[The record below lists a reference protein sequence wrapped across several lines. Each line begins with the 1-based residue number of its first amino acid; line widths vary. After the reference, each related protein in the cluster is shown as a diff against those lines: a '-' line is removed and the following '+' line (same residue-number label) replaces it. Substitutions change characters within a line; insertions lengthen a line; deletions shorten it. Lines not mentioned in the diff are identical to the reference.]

1 MLRFSKKVEYAL
13 IVMADMSVYESPD
26 KLFTAK
32 SLADQYQIP
41 QEILGKVLQTLVRKG
56 LLLSVQGVKGGYALA
71 RGPKDINLKEI
82 VEAVD
87 GPVALMNC
95 KENDHTQCGQYTNCN
110 IKSPLGI
117 IQTQLSMFFHSIT
130 LKDLRRN
137 LNDISIQ

>member
-13 IVMADMSVYESPD
+13 IVMADMSVYSSPET
-26 KLFTAK
+26 LYTAK

-41 QEILGKVLQTLVRKG
+41 QEILGKVLQTLVRHN
-56 LLLSVQGVKGGYALA
+56 LLVSVQGVKGGYALA
-71 RGPKDINLKEI
+71 RRPEDINLKEI
-82 VEAVD
+82 VEAID

-95 KENDHTQCGQYTNCN
+95 GDNDHSQCGQFTNCN

-117 IQTQLSMFFHSIT
+117 IQTQLSMFFHSIS
-130 LKDLRRN
+130 LNDLRRN

>member
-13 IVMADMSVYESPD
+13 IVMADMSADISPE
-26 KLFTAK
+26 KLSSAK
-32 SLADQYQIP
+32 SLAEQYQIP
-41 QEILGKVLQTLVRKG
+41 QEILGKVLQTLVRRG
-56 LLLSVQGVKGGYALA
+56 LLISVQGVKGGYTLA
-71 RGPKDINLKEI
+71 RDPNEINLKDI

-95 KENDHTQCGQYTNCN
+95 GENDHSQCGQFTNCN

-137 LNDISIQ
+137 VHDISIQ